1 MFDFQGLVLHHPVEF
16 NASAFTVGKG
26 ISPAEKGKGTFSDRV
41 GNNEL
46 TSGIE
51 TAEIL
56 AILGMYPVE
65 FELEMIA
72 FNQLPGLLNSCSS
85 CAAFSA
91 LVGFCAETERDRI
104 ENNNEIKISFFMV
117 LLFSCLII
125 RKQKLYQTNHVFPS
139 SGRSPVPYRVG

>member
-1 MFDFQGLVLHHPVEF
+1 MVCIVFGGDRKTVNQDFSFLFVFDFQGLVLHHPVEF

-56 AILGMYPVE
+56 AILGIYPVE

-72 FNQLPGLLNSCSS
+72 FNQLPGLLKFLFQLRCFF
-85 CAAFSA
+85 C
-91 LVGFCAETERDRI
+91 LGGFLCGNREGQNRE
-104 ENNNEIKISFFMV
+104 
-117 LLFSCLII
+117 
-125 RKQKLYQTNHVFPS
+125 
-139 SGRSPVPYRVG
+139 

>member
-56 AILGMYPVE
+56 ATLGIYPVE

-72 FNQLPGLLNSCSS
+72 SIAG
-85 CAAFSA
+85 SA
-91 LVGFCAETERDRI
+91 EILVPVA
-104 ENNNEIKISFFMV
+104 
-117 LLFSCLII
+117 LLFLPWWVSV
-125 RKQKLYQTNHVFPS
+125 RKQRGTE
-139 SGRSPVPYRVG
+139 

>member
-1 MFDFQGLVLHHPVEF
+1 MFDFQRLVLHYSVEF

-56 AILGMYPVE
+56 ATLGIYPVE
-65 FELEMIA
+65 SELEMIA
-72 FNQLPGLLNSCSS
+72 FNQLPGLLKFLFPV
-85 CAAFSA
+85 A
-91 LVGFCAETERDRI
+91 
-104 ENNNEIKISFFMV
+104 
-117 LLFSCLII
+117 LLFLPWWVSV
-125 RKQKLYQTNHVFPS
+125 RKQRGTE
-139 SGRSPVPYRVG
+139 

>member
-56 AILGMYPVE
+56 AILGIYPVE

-72 FNQLPGLLNSCSS
+72 FNQLPGLLKFLFQLRC
-85 CAAFSA
+85 F
-91 LVGFCAETERDRI
+91 FCLGGLDR
-104 ENNNEIKISFFMV
+104 KSV
-117 LLFSCLII
+117 
-125 RKQKLYQTNHVFPS
+125 V
-139 SGRSPVPYRVG
+139 

>member
-56 AILGMYPVE
+56 ATLGIYP
-65 FELEMIA
+65 EM
-72 FNQLPGLLNSCSS
+72 
-85 CAAFSA
+85 
-91 LVGFCAETERDRI
+91 R
-104 ENNNEIKISFFMV
+104 
-117 LLFSCLII
+117 
-125 RKQKLYQTNHVFPS
+125 
-139 SGRSPVPYRVG
+139 

>member
-1 MFDFQGLVLHHPVEF
+1 MEIWYVFGGDRKTVNQDFSFLFVFDFQGLVLHHPVEF

-56 AILGMYPVE
+56 AILGIYPVE
-65 FELEMIA
+65 FFQSIA
-72 FNQLPGLLNSCSS
+72 G
-85 CAAFSA
+85 SA
-91 LVGFCAETERDRI
+91 EILVPVA
-104 ENNNEIKISFFMV
+104 
-117 LLFSCLII
+117 LLFLPWWVSV
-125 RKQKLYQTNHVFPS
+125 RKQRGTE
-139 SGRSPVPYRVG
+139 

>member
-72 FNQLPGLLNSCSS
+72 FNQLPGLLKFLFQLRC
-85 CAAFSA
+85 F
-91 LVGFCAETERDRI
+91 FCAETERDRI